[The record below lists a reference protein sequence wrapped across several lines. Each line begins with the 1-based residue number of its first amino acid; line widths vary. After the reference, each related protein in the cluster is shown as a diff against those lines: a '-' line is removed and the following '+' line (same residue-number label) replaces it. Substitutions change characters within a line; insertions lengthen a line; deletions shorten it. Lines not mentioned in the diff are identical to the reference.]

1 MAKAERKCKTCTH
14 FLEFPCGGAEC
25 EITWDSVTG
34 DSCCEKWKRDAWKVC
49 GICGGAAVEEEEHD
63 GVMTCSENNRHMM
76 CIWDGEWF
84 EIK

>member
-25 EITWDSVTG
+25 EITWDAVTS
-34 DSCCEKWKRDAWKVC
+34 DNSCEAWKGDAWKVC
-49 GICGGAAVEEEEHD
+49 GICGGKATEMPETD
-63 GVMTCSENNRHMM
+63 GVMICSENDRHML
-76 CIWDGEWF
+76 CIWDCEWF